1 MLHIHQANR
10 FERLEALLLE
20 RLQRGGVFD
29 LDQVVVPS
37 TAVRRRLAL
46 AIADAHGICAQ
57 VEFSFLA
64 RWLWRQIAR
73 VVPQVAAESPFDAEV
88 LAWRVYTAFGDRS
101 FVKAHP
107 RLAHYLAAA
116 DDVMR
121 LELATR
127 SAALLEQYITYR
139 PDWLDAWAEDRTSL
153 DSAGDTA
160 IAGDEAWQAAL
171 WRRIGAET
179 GAAPVHP
186 GEVFAEALAQLGST
200 LVTKAGLPATV
211 HVFALPS
218 IPPQHLRWLAA
229 AGHACELHVYVL
241 NPCREYWFDLV
252 DGRRQARLARDRR
265 DGRDGQAMGLE
276 EGHRLLASWGRQ
288 TQTAIALLL
297 EEAAG
302 RSVDH
307 DACEPSRGASL
318 LARLQDGI
326 LELTPPLPGSL
337 PIAADDR
344 SLEVHVA
351 HSLTRQLEVLHD
363 QLLGMFADDPTLRP
377 GDILVAAPD
386 IEAAAPLV
394 EAVFGTTPAPQRIPF
409 SITGRGRSRVNAPA
423 RALLSL
429 LSLASSRVPA
439 SELFALLQQDVVARR
454 FGLDGEALQELHA
467 LLRASGL
474 RWGLDAAHRAGFD
487 VPASDRQTL
496 DDALQRLFLA
506 YSLPETAEMPFGGR
520 VPARVDGD
528 GRIDGELL
536 GRLWRF
542 TDALRSLHG
551 ELAQPRPA
559 AAWAAVL
566 GDAIECFI
574 DAGDT
579 QIEDLRE
586 LREAIAT
593 LADDVAR
600 GGCTEPLPLAVLRRA
615 LEDRLDAPPRG
626 GVPTGAVTFAS
637 IASLRGLPFRVVC
650 VIGLDDGAFPTSQR
664 APEFDLIA
672 ARPRRGDRQ
681 RRDDERNLF
690 LDLLLAARDRLLLAY
705 TGRSVRDNAPL
716 PPSVLVSELL
726 DVVVP
731 ATAPADADAAALAAA
746 RARLVVEH
754 PLQPFSTAAFSR
766 SGDERLRSFDRELW
780 QALRQGLSARAALP
794 AATGPLSDD
803 GDDDDDADDASPLD
817 AGPQAPFVAAALP
830 APDASWHSPSLA
842 DLVSFFR
849 LPCRYLLRRRLGI
862 ELLRADDE
870 LEDDEPFVADRAA
883 SAALGRRLVPAL
895 LAGTDEAAALALA
908 QAGTELPEGPLGA
921 QALRT
926 ELGVA
931 RRFAQRVGAALAAPT
946 LPVFE
951 ASLPIDLDGQAWQVG
966 AAFADLRAQGL
977 VRWRY
982 GALRAADRVEAW
994 LHHLVLCAAAP
1005 AGAAARTEWHG
1016 LDGVLVLRA
1025 PDDARALLADL
1036 LRVYRRGLTQP
1047 LHFFPKAALAY
1058 VEADCDLAAAAGAYR
1073 PYGDAAAWS
1082 ESQDPAVRLALR
1094 GVDDPLDAD
1103 FEALARAVF
1112 EPLRAHDLINGGT
1125 Q

>member
-1 MLHIHQANR
+1 MLHIHQSNR
-10 FERLEALLLE
+10 FERLQALLLE

-29 LDQVVVPS
+29 SDQVVVPS
-37 TAVRRRLAL
+37 TAVRRRLSL
-46 AIADAHGICAQ
+46 AVADAHGICAQ
-57 VEFSFLA
+57 VEFAFLA

-88 LAWRVYTAFGDRS
+88 LAWRVYTAFGDRT
-101 FVKAHP
+101 FVQAHP
-107 RLAHYLAAA
+107 RLANYLDAA
-116 DDVMR
+116 DDVML
-121 LELATR
+121 LELASR

-139 PDWLDAWAEDRTSL
+139 PDWLDAWAEGRAVL
-153 DSAGDTA
+153 DGAGDAA
-160 IAGDEAWQAAL
+160 IAADEAWQAAL

-179 GAAPVHP
+179 GATPVHP
-186 GEVFAEALAQLGST
+186 GEVFAAALERLGST
-200 LVTKAGLPATV
+200 LVTEAGLPATV

-218 IPPQHLRWLAA
+218 IPPQHLRWLIAI
-229 AGHACELHVYVL
+229 GHACELHVYVL

-252 DGRRQARLARDRR
+252 DGRRQARLARD
-265 DGRDGQAMGLE
+265 GRAAGLE

-288 TQTAIALLL
+288 AQTAIALLL

-307 DACEPSRGASL
+307 DACESCAGTSL

-326 LELTPPLPGSL
+326 LELKPPLPGSL
-337 PIAADDR
+337 LLAPDDR
-344 SLEVHVA
+344 SVEVHVA

-386 IEAAAPLV
+386 IEATAPLV
-394 EAVFGTTPAPQRIPF
+394 EAVFGTAPAPQRIPF
-409 SITGRGRSRVNAPA
+409 AITGRGRSRVNAPA

-439 SELFALLQQDVVARR
+439 SELYALLQQDVVARCY
-454 FGLDGEALQELHA
+454 GLDAGALQELHA

-474 RWGLDAAHRAGFD
+474 RWGLDAAHRADFD
-487 VPASDRQTL
+487 VPASARQTL
-496 DDALQRLFLA
+496 EDALQRLFLA
-506 YSLPETAEMPFGGR
+506 YCLPEAAELPFAGR
-520 VPARVDGD
+520 VAAPVEGD
-528 GRIDGELL
+528 GRVDGELL

-542 TDALRSLHG
+542 ADALRTLHG
-551 ELAQPRPA
+551 ELAQPRTG
-559 AAWAAVL
+559 AAWAAMLADVL
-566 GDAIECFI
+566 ERFLDPGD
-574 DAGDT
+574 D
-579 QIEDLRE
+579 QIEDMRE
-586 LREAIAT
+586 LREAVAA
-593 LADDVAR
+593 LAEDMAR

-615 LEDRLDAPPRG
+615 LEDRLDAPARG

-637 IASLRGLPFRVVC
+637 IASLRSLPFRVVC
-650 VIGLDDGAFPTSQR
+650 VIGLDDGAFPTRQR

-705 TGRSVRDNAPL
+705 TGRSIRDNAPL

-731 ATAPADADAAALAAA
+731 ATAPPDADAAALASA

-766 SGDERLRSFDRELW
+766 AGDERLRSFDRELW
-780 QALRQGLSARAALP
+780 QALCQGMAARAALP
-794 AATGPLSDD
+794 AATGPSCDGVAGASDEDDDD
-803 GDDDDDADDASPLD
+803 GDDVSPLD
-817 AGPQAPFVAAALP
+817 SGGQAPFVASPLA
-830 APDASWHSPSLA
+830 APDARWHSAPLA

-849 LPCRYLLRRRLGI
+849 LPCRHLLRRRLGI
-862 ELLRADDE
+862 ELLRAEDE
-870 LEDDEPFVADRAA
+870 LQDDEPFTADRAS

-895 LAGTDEAAALALA
+895 LAGTDESAALALA

-921 QALRT
+921 QALRA
-926 ELGVA
+926 ELAVA

-951 ASLPIDLDGQAWQVG
+951 ATVAVDLDGQSWQVS
-966 AAFADLRAQGL
+966 AAFADLRANGL

-982 GALRAADRVEAW
+982 GALRAADRLEAW

-1005 AGAAARTEWHG
+1005 AGALARTEWHG

-1025 PDDARALLADL
+1025 PDDPAALLADL
-1036 LRVYRRGLTQP
+1036 LRIYRTGLTQP
-1047 LHFFPKAALAY
+1047 LHFFPKASLAY
-1058 VEADCDLAAAAGAYR
+1058 VEGGGDLLAAAGAFR

-1082 ESQDPAVRLALR
+1082 ESHDPAVRLALR
-1094 GVDDPLDAD
+1094 GIDDPLDGQ
-1103 FEALARAVF
+1103 FETLARVVF
-1112 EPLRAHDLINGGT
+1112 EPLRAHDVTAGGT
-1125 Q
+1125 T